1 MESELQVST
10 TTNKTKHQRIEYDDN
25 HDNDDNHNAA
35 DDNDEDVDDDDDD
48 DHDNNTTTN
57 NNIQRPQLQPKPLK
71 PFQQKQYHNN
81 QDITYTNHIASKS
94 IARAA
99 LHLGI
104 EHITNDVLYVL
115 SDALLLYMDRI
126 GHYIST
132 FVECDGF
139 VDNYYIDFDRSS
151 RSSSRSTSSKNYKNN
166 NKKMNNPNNSKRW
179 SGHVNIFDILHGIEC
194 CTSHAVHQVSMD
206 SNNDDDNNNNDD
218 NNNDNN
224 NGNDMKV
231 VYNHWEGL
239 AEFLFGKDWLN
250 IDINENNINNQKSL
264 LRNATVQSG
273 GVHGGGDDDNGNG
286 SSDNPNPNES
296 QPAETIS
303 NTIGAKG
310 SNKSVGKQLM
320 NTTNSDNDDDLNE
333 NQQDK
338 NNTHKGW
345 NAPYPEIV
353 PLYPIRIQPKTFDSI
368 VNANQAC
375 RDNTMSIVP
384 SKLSKTNDHVAKVDQ
399 HIKDME
405 ESINLIPDQVFQDGI
420 TSFWGVVSSSSIT
433 TDSQLHATST
443 EGDGNVKSH
452 DVSHPSTSTD
462 LSSSNKRKRGDDND
476 NNDVDNNISSKE
488 KTTNILETNQKDKKD
503 ENTPM
508 PSYVPNFLP
517 PFPPKHTYL
526 PIKKTKN
533 KVKPKMKKVKM
544 GMEETLP
551 FPSTLNTT
559 VKASLPQSYNDHY
572 PQSATQHQNN
582 IRSAL
587 VTLGEKVGKS
597 YWGGIPLR
605 KKTNNDSI
613 SSLKVQT
620 VKIESFSS
628 SADTTTGNS
637 SSNIATIS
645 GGPSNSG
652 IVSLQDQNNKNIGG
666 NVVPVKPMTKPSS
679 TRTSRILEGSMD
691 TSN

>member
-1 MESELQVST
+1 MESELQLLST
-10 TTNKTKHQRIEYDDN
+10 TTNKTKHQTIEYDDN
-25 HDNDDNHNAA
+25 HDNDDNHNATATA
-35 DDNDEDVDDDDDD
+35 DDNDEDVDDDD
-48 DHDNNTTTN
+48 NNTNTTTN
-57 NNIQRPQLQPKPLK
+57 NNNNIQHHNQLKSLK

-139 VDNYYIDFDRSS
+139 VDNYNIDFDRSS
-151 RSSSRSTSSKNYKNN
+151 SSISSKNN
-166 NKKMNNPNNSKRW
+166 NKKLNNPNNSKRW

-206 SNNDDDNNNNDD
+206 SNNDDDNNNN
-218 NNNDNN
+218 
-224 NGNDMKV
+224 NDMKV

-250 IDINENNINNQKSL
+250 IDINENNINNKKSL

-273 GVHGGGDDDNGNG
+273 DGNG

-296 QPAETIS
+296 QPTETIS
-303 NTIGAKG
+303 NTIGVKG

-368 VNANQAC
+368 VNAIQAC
-375 RDNTMSIVP
+375 RDNIMSIVP
-384 SKLSKTNDHVAKVDQ
+384 SKQSKTNDKVTKVDQ

-405 ESINLIPDQVFQDGI
+405 ESISLIPDQVFQDGI
-420 TSFWGVVSSSSIT
+420 TSFWGVVPSSEKKT
-433 TDSQLHATST
+433 ESQLHPTST

-488 KTTNILETNQKDKKD
+488 KTTNILETNQKDNKD

-544 GMEETLP
+544 GMEDTLP

-572 PQSATQHQNN
+572 SQSATQHQNN

-597 YWGGIPLR
+597 YWGGIPIR

-645 GGPSNSG
+645 GRPSNSG

>member
-1 MESELQVST
+1 MESELQLLST
-10 TTNKTKHQRIEYDDN
+10 TTNKTKHQTIEYDDN
-25 HDNDDNHNAA
+25 HDNDDNHNATATA
-35 DDNDEDVDDDDDD
+35 DDNDEDVDDDD
-48 DHDNNTTTN
+48 NNTNTTTN
-57 NNIQRPQLQPKPLK
+57 NNNNIQHHNQLKSLK

-104 EHITNDVLYVL
+104 EHMTNDVLYVL

-151 RSSSRSTSSKNYKNN
+151 RSSSSSKNNKNN
-166 NKKMNNPNNSKRW
+166 NKKLNNPNNSKRW

-206 SNNDDDNNNNDD
+206 SNNDDDDNNNN
-218 NNNDNN
+218 
-224 NGNDMKV
+224 NDMKV

-250 IDINENNINNQKSL
+250 IDINENNINNKKSL

-273 GVHGGGDDDNGNG
+273 DGNG

-296 QPAETIS
+296 QPTETIS
-303 NTIGAKG
+303 NTIGVKG

-384 SKLSKTNDHVAKVDQ
+384 SKQSKTNDQVTKVDQ

-420 TSFWGVVSSSSIT
+420 TSFWGVVSSSSIA

-462 LSSSNKRKRGDDND
+462 LSSSNKRKRGEDND

-488 KTTNILETNQKDKKD
+488 KTTNILETNQKDNKD

-559 VKASLPQSYNDHY
+559 VKPSLPQSYNQH
-572 PQSATQHQNN
+572 PQSATQHHNN
-582 IRSAL
+582 IRSSL
-587 VTLGEKVGKS
+587 VTLGEEVGKS
-597 YWGGIPLR
+597 YWGGIPIR

-645 GGPSNSG
+645 GRPSNSG